1 MTAGAFLAI
10 VNALLFGHQPSGGLH
25 MFRYTAF
32 RLMLQMCLWAT
43 SVVVSADDLPGLH
56 NVNEAAPGVL
66 VGSEPEGEAAFAAL
80 QKKGITTI
88 VSVDGAVP
96 DIKLAAKYGLRY
108 IHIPLGYDG
117 IDQQSQLAFVRVARE
132 ITGPTYV
139 HCHHGRH
146 RGPAAAAVICLA
158 SGQLDIPRATELLQR
173 CGTSP
178 DYKGL
183 YRDVAA
189 FKKPA
194 PDAVLPE
201 LKAQAQVESL
211 AAAMAK
217 LDRHFDH
224 VKLAAASGWKTPPQH
239 PDIVPQAELLL
250 VQEGL
255 SESLRLLTKDQPA
268 EFHALM
274 KESERQSKD
283 LLQSLKSG
291 RTDEASRLLMQ
302 LTGGCMK
309 CHQQFR
315 N

>member
-1 MTAGAFLAI
+1 MTAGLLLVLQLGLYSGSLA
-10 VNALLFGHQPSGGLH
+10 VL
-25 MFRYTAF
+25 
-32 RLMLQMCLWAT
+32 
-43 SVVVSADDLPGLH
+43 ADDLPGLH
-56 NVNEAAPGVL
+56 NVNEAAPKVL
-66 VGSEPEGEAAFAAL
+66 VGSEPEGEAALAAL

-88 VSVDGAVP
+88 VSVDGAAP
-96 DIKLAAKYGLRY
+96 DVKLAAKYGIRY

-117 IDQQSQLAFVRVARE
+117 IDKQSQLSLVRVAKEVRTP
-132 ITGPTYV
+132 IYV

-158 SGQLDIPRATELLQR
+158 TGQLDIPRATELLKR

-183 YRDVAA
+183 YRDVAE
-189 FKKPA
+189 FKNPA
-194 PDAVLPE
+194 PSEVLPE
-201 LKAQAQVESL
+201 LKSQAQVDSL

-217 LDRHFDH
+217 LDRHFEQ
-224 VKLAAASGWKTPPQH
+224 VKLSAAAGWKTPPQH
-239 PDIVPQAELLL
+239 PDLVPQAEVLL

-255 SESLRLLTKDQPA
+255 MESLRLLTKDRPP
-268 EFHALM
+268 EFHTLM
-274 KESERQSKD
+274 QESERHAKD

-291 RTDEASRLLMQ
+291 RTEEASRLLMQ
-302 LTGGCMK
+302 LTGSCTK

>member
-1 MTAGAFLAI
+1 MTAGVLLLLQVSLYSITLAAF
-10 VNALLFGHQPSGGLH
+10 
-25 MFRYTAF
+25 
-32 RLMLQMCLWAT
+32 
-43 SVVVSADDLPGLH
+43 ADDLPGLH
-56 NVNEAAPGVL
+56 NVYEAAPGVL
-66 VGSEPEGEAAFAAL
+66 VGSEPEGEEAFAAL

-96 DIKLAAKYGLRY
+96 DVQLAAKYGLRY

-117 IDQQSQLAFVRVARE
+117 IDQQSRLALARVAKE
-132 ITGPTYV
+132 ITAPTYV

-158 SGQLDIPRATELLQR
+158 SGQLDIPRATELLKR

-194 PDAVLPE
+194 PNAVLPE
-201 LKAQAQVESL
+201 LKSQAQVDSL
-211 AAAMAK
+211 TAAMAK
-217 LDRHFDH
+217 LDRHFEH
-224 VKLAAASGWKTPPQH
+224 VKLSAAASWKTPPQH
-239 PDIVPQAELLL
+239 PDLVPQAELLL

-255 SESLRLLTKDQPA
+255 SESLRLLTKDQPP
-268 EFHALM
+268 EFHSLM
-274 KESERQSKD
+274 QESERHAKE
-283 LLQSLKSG
+283 LLQSVKSG
-291 RTDEASRLLMQ
+291 RTDDASRLLMQ
-302 LTGGCMK
+302 LTGSCTK

>member
-1 MTAGAFLAI
+1 MTAGVLLLLQVSLYSGNLAAF
-10 VNALLFGHQPSGGLH
+10 V
-25 MFRYTAF
+25 
-32 RLMLQMCLWAT
+32 
-43 SVVVSADDLPGLH
+43 DDLPGLH

-66 VGSEPEGEAAFAAL
+66 VGSEPEGEEAFAAL

-96 DIKLAAKYGLRY
+96 DVQLAAKYGLRY

-117 IDQQSQLAFVRVARE
+117 IDQQSRLALARVAKE
-132 ITGPTYV
+132 ITAPTYV

-158 SGQLDIPRATELLQR
+158 SGQLDIPRATELLKR

-194 PDAVLPE
+194 PNAVLPE
-201 LKAQAQVESL
+201 LMSQAQVDSL

-217 LDRHFDH
+217 LDRHFEH
-224 VKLAAASGWKTPPQH
+224 VKLSAAAGWKTPPQH
-239 PDIVPQAELLL
+239 PDLVPQAELLL

-255 SESLRLLTKDQPA
+255 SESLRLLTKDQPP
-268 EFHALM
+268 EFHLLM
-274 KESERQSKD
+274 QESERHAKE
-283 LLQSLKSG
+283 LLQSVKSG
-291 RTDEASRLLMQ
+291 RTDDASRLLMQ
-302 LTGGCMK
+302 LTGSCTK